1 MEILFQF
8 VLPATLV
15 AFLVMVLFW
24 YWGRSRDNYAV
35 IDVGWGIVISSIL
48 WVYYLAKNGFSF
60 EITSFT
66 LTILVQ
72 LWAMRL
78 SLFLYLTRILPR
90 HAEDKR
96 YTSFRKDYGDK
107 VHQKFFTNVFLF
119 QGFLAL
125 ILTSPLLVAYIGED
139 NSLSW
144 FSAVGLALF
153 FFGELGES
161 LADQQLSKFKQDSSN
176 QGKVCNKGLWKY
188 SRHPN
193 YFFEWVIWLGI
204 SVFALNFSWIG
215 ILPAIFMYV
224 LLVYVTGVPYAEKF
238 SLLSKPIAYVEYQNS
253 TSPFFPWFPR
263 KK

>member
-1 MEILFQF
+1 MEILIQF
-8 VLPATLV
+8 ILPATIV
-15 AFLVMVLFW
+15 AFSVMVLFW

-35 IDVGWGIVISSIL
+35 IDVGWGIVIASIL
-48 WVYYLAKNGFSF
+48 WVYYFAKNGFNF
-60 EITSFT
+60 EISSFI
-66 LTILVQ
+66 LTILV
-72 LWAMRL
+72 LIWAMRL
-78 SLFLYLTRILPR
+78 SIFLYITRILPR

-96 YTSFRKDYGDK
+96 YTAFRKDYGDK

-125 ILTSPLLVAYIGED
+125 ILTAPLLVGYIGED
-139 NSLSW
+139 KSLTW
-144 FSAVGLALF
+144 LSAIGIALF
-153 FFGELGES
+153 LLGELGETV
-161 LADQQLSKFKQDSSN
+161 ADQQLSGFKKDPNN
-176 QGKVCNKGLWKY
+176 QGKVCNSGLWKY

-204 SVFALNFSWIG
+204 SIFALNYNWIG
-215 ILPAIFMYV
+215 IFPAIFMYF

-238 SLLSKPIAYVEYQNS
+238 SLMSKPVAFAEYQKT